1 MLITGGA
8 GFIGSHLASMLL
20 NQGHVVRVIDDLSTG
35 TIVNIQELNK
45 YPLFEFTQGSVLDRE
60 VTAEAI
66 DWCDVIFH
74 LAAAVGVKHVVD
86 DPVGAINTNFETT
99 SLVLECAVT
108 EKKTVLITSTS
119 EVYGSSQKI
128 PFREDHNPILGL
140 TNNGRWSYA
149 CTKALDEF
157 LGLAYYQ
164 QYGLPVIVVRLFN
177 TVGPRQAG
185 RYGMVVPRFVQ
196 QALKNLPITV
206 YGDGT
211 QTRCF
216 GHVSDVVHAISGL
229 VENPKAVGEVFNIGN
244 DERISIAELANLV
257 IEICGSSSK
266 LKFIPYEG
274 IYEGRF
280 DDMQHRVPD
289 LQKIQRLIGYK
300 PQIDLRQTIT
310 SVVNHYSQQGT
321 NFDIF

>member
-1 MLITGGA
+1 M
-8 GFIGSHLASMLL
+8 
-20 NQGHVVRVIDDLSTG
+20 
-35 TIVNIQELNK
+35 
-45 YPLFEFTQGSVLDRE
+45 DRKAT
-60 VTAEAI
+60 VEAV

-74 LAAAVGVKHVVD
+74 LAAAVGVKRVVD

-99 SLVLECAVT
+99 SLVLNYAT
-108 EKKTVLITSTS
+108 KEKKTVLLTSTS
-119 EVYGSSQKI
+119 EVYGNSQKI
-128 PFREDHNPILGL
+128 PFREDHNPVLGL

-185 RYGMVVPRFVQ
+185 RYGMVLPRFVQ
-196 QALKNLPITV
+196 QALKNLPLTV

-216 GHVSDVVHAISGL
+216 GHVSDVVDAISAL
-229 VENPKAVGEVFNIGN
+229 VANPKAVGEVFNIGN
-244 DERISIAELANLV
+244 DERISISELANLV
-257 IEICGSSSK
+257 IKICGSSSK
-266 LKFIPYEG
+266 LEFVPYEG

-289 LQKIQRLIGYK
+289 LGKIQRLIGYK
-300 PQIDLRQTIT
+300 PQMNLHQTIA
-310 SVVNHYSQQGT
+310 SVVNHYNQAGT
-321 NFDIF
+321 NCDIL

>member
-8 GFIGSHLASMLL
+8 GFIGSHLASVLL
-20 NQGHVVRVIDDLSTG
+20 NQGHNVRVIDDLSTG
-35 TIVNIQELNK
+35 TITNIQELK
-45 YPLFEFTQGSVLDRE
+45 KHPLFEFTQGSILDRKATTKA
-60 VTAEAI
+60 V

-74 LAAAVGVKHVVD
+74 LAAAVGVKRVVD
-86 DPVGAINTNFETT
+86 DPVGAININIETT
-99 SLVLECAVT
+99 SLVLECAAK
-108 EKKTVLITSTS
+108 EKKTVLLTSTS
-119 EVYGSSQKI
+119 EVYGNSQKI
-128 PFREDHNPILGL
+128 PFREDHNPVLGL

-185 RYGMVVPRFVQ
+185 RYGMVLPRFVQ
-196 QALKNLPITV
+196 QALKNLPLTV

-216 GHVSDVVHAISGL
+216 GHVSDVVHAISTL
-229 VENPKAVGEVFNIGN
+229 AENPKAVGEVFNIGN
-244 DERISIAELANLV
+244 DERISIIELANLV
-257 IEICGSSSK
+257 IKICESSSK
-266 LKFIPYEG
+266 LEFVPYEG

-289 LQKIQRLIGYK
+289 LEKIQRLIGYQ
-300 PQIDLRQTIT
+300 PQMNLQQTIA
-310 SVVNHYSQQGT
+310 SVVDHYNQAGT
-321 NFDIF
+321 NFDIL

>member
-8 GFIGSHLASMLL
+8 GFIGSHLASVLL
-20 NQGHVVRVIDDLSTG
+20 DQGHNVRVIDDLSTG
-35 TIVNIQELNK
+35 TITNIRALK
-45 YPLFEFTQGSVLDRE
+45 KHPLFEFTQCSILDRKAT
-60 VTAEAI
+60 VKAV

-74 LAAAVGVKHVVD
+74 LAAAVGVKRVVD
-86 DPVGAINTNFETT
+86 DPVGAININFETT
-99 SLVLECAVT
+99 SLVLDCAT
-108 EKKTVLITSTS
+108 KEKKTVLLTSTS
-119 EVYGSSQKI
+119 EVYGNSQKI
-128 PFREDHNPILGL
+128 PFREDHNPVLGL

-185 RYGMVVPRFVQ
+185 RYGMVLPRFVQ
-196 QALKNLPITV
+196 QALNNLPLTV

-216 GHVSDVVHAISGL
+216 GHVSDVVNAIATL
-229 VENPKAVGEVFNIGN
+229 IENPKAVGEVFNIGN
-244 DERISIAELANLV
+244 DERISITELANLV
-257 IEICGSSSK
+257 IKICGSSSK
-266 LKFIPYEG
+266 LEFLPYDG
-274 IYEGRF
+274 IYQGRF

-289 LQKIQRLIGYK
+289 LGKIQRLIGYK
-300 PQIDLRQTIT
+300 PQMNLHQTIV
-310 SVVNHYSQQGT
+310 SVVNHYSQPET
-321 NFDIF
+321 NFDIL

>member
-8 GFIGSHLASMLL
+8 GFIGSHLASALL
-20 NQGHVVRVIDDLSTG
+20 TQGHNVRVVDDLSTG
-35 TIVNIQELNK
+35 TLSNIQELK
-45 YPLFEFTQGSVLDRE
+45 KHPTFEFTKCSIMDQKI
-60 VTAEAI
+60 TTEAV

-99 SLVLECAVT
+99 SMVLECAAK

-119 EVYGSSQKI
+119 EVYGSSLNI
-128 PFREDHNPILGL
+128 PYSEDHNPVLGL

-157 LGLAYYQ
+157 LGLAYYH

-185 RYGMVVPRFVQ
+185 RYGMVLPRFVQ

-216 GHVSDVVHAISGL
+216 GHVSDVVHAISDL
-229 VENPKAVGEVFNIGN
+229 VETPKAVGEVFNIGN
-244 DERISIAELANLV
+244 DERVSISDLANLV
-257 IEICGSSSK
+257 IEICESSSK

-274 IYEGRF
+274 IYEGKF

-289 LQKIQRLIGYK
+289 LSKIQRLIGYK
-300 PQIDLRQTIT
+300 PQMNLHQTIT
-310 SVVNHYSQQGT
+310 SVVDHYRQPGT
-321 NFDIF
+321 NFDIL

>member
-8 GFIGSHLASMLL
+8 GFIGSHLASVLL
-20 NQGHVVRVIDDLSTG
+20 NQGHHVRVLDDLSTG
-35 TIVNIQELNK
+35 TITNIQELEK
-45 YPLFEFTQGSVLDRE
+45 TPAFEFTQCSILDQK
-60 VTAEAI
+60 VTAEAV
-66 DWCDVIFH
+66 DWCDSIFH
-74 LAAAVGVKHVVD
+74 LAAAVGVKRVVD

-99 SLVLECAVT
+99 SLVLDCAAK

-119 EVYGSSQKI
+119 EVYGNSQKI
-128 PFREDHNPILGL
+128 PFREDHNPVLGL

-164 QYGLPVIVVRLFN
+164 QYGLPVIIVRLFN

-185 RYGMVVPRFVQ
+185 RYGMVLPRFVQ
-196 QALKNLPITV
+196 QALRNVPLTI

-216 GHVSDVVHAISGL
+216 GHVSDVVQAISNL
-229 VENPKAVGEVFNIGN
+229 IENPKSVGEVFNIGN
-244 DERISIAELANLV
+244 DERISIAELANIV
-257 IEICGSSSK
+257 IEICDSAST
-266 LKFIPYEG
+266 LKYIPYEG

-289 LQKIQRLIGYK
+289 LGKIQRLIGYE
-300 PQIDLRQTIT
+300 PQMNLRQTIT
-310 SVVNHYSQQGT
+310 SVINHYKQAGT
-321 NFDIF
+321 NFDII

>member
-8 GFIGSHLASMLL
+8 GFIGSHLAAVLL
-20 NQGHVVRVIDDLSTG
+20 DQGHNVRVIDDLSTG
-35 TIVNIQELNK
+35 TITNILELK
-45 YPLFEFTQGSVLDRE
+45 KHALFDFTQSSILDRKA
-60 VTAEAI
+60 TAKAV
-66 DWCDVIFH
+66 DWSDVIFH
-74 LAAAVGVKHVVD
+74 LAAAVGVKRVVD

-99 SLVLECAVT
+99 SVVLDCAT
-108 EKKTVLITSTS
+108 KEKKTVLLTSTS
-119 EVYGSSQKI
+119 EVYGNSQKI
-128 PFREDHNPILGL
+128 PFREDQNPVLGL

-164 QYGLPVIVVRLFN
+164 QHGLPVIVVRLFN

-185 RYGMVVPRFVQ
+185 RYGMVLPRFVQ
-196 QALKNLPITV
+196 QALKNLPLTV

-216 GHVSDVVHAISGL
+216 GHVSDVVHAISTL
-229 VENPKAVGEVFNIGN
+229 VETPKAVGEVFNIGN
-244 DERISIAELANLV
+244 DERISISELANLV
-257 IEICGSSSK
+257 IKICGSSSK
-266 LKFIPYEG
+266 LEFVPYEG

-289 LQKIQRLIGYK
+289 LGKIQSLIGYK
-300 PQIDLRQTIT
+300 PQVNLHQTIE
-310 SVVNHYSQQGT
+310 SVVNHYSQSGT
-321 NFDIF
+321 DFDIL